1 MFQFRVGIPSDGERE
16 QGMTILRGTIDGED
30 GTIEVQH
37 SEEHILPTSRN
48 TFPALP
54 SLSSSRNSNCT
65 SSPFRNAK
73 FSLLQI
79 DPPAMPLTLT
89 TPSAFVGPWILRKW

>member
-37 SEEHILPTSRN
+37 SEEHILPTSRKS
-48 TFPALP
+48 AQHLP
-54 SLSSSRNSNCT
+54 SIAQPVFLS
-65 SSPFRNAK
+65 
-73 FSLLQI
+73 
-79 DPPAMPLTLT
+79 
-89 TPSAFVGPWILRKW
+89 